1 MEVNLSLNG
10 GGIKGISHVGG
21 LKALE
26 EEEIEVKAIAG
37 SSAGAIIAAL
47 YGAGYSCAELKEIMY
62 QVDFNKFKDGFSLF
76 RLIRDYG
83 LYSGNHFLRWIE
95 AKLAAKGINK
105 FKDLRMNV
113 KIITSEVTYSKEQVF
128 SKTETPEFSV
138 AEAVRMSI
146 GIPIFYVPYRYQSQ
160 LYVDGGVMNNLP
172 LNVFNEAKEPVL
184 GFLLLEQEQQEQTEI
199 NNFVDY
205 LTTLMNMVI
214 SVNELRQIELSDSY
228 IISIPTGNTRATD
241 FSLSLEEK
249 EQLYRLGYQRVRDN
263 LAKFE
268 DRRLGETKI
277 LDQGEIRA
285 TTVEIEEL
293 SRMMISY
300 LKNNFELDQIDG
312 IVSSADDDYLFSYL
326 LAKQLNKKFTVLKPE
341 EVALD
346 NCRYNQLQPGER
358 VIITTFLLTED
369 KQLIKSAK
377 QLRKLGIEVEEI
389 ITFIGRESNFQ
400 TTGLD
405 NELAITKYR
414 TLNFD

>member
-26 EEEIEVKAIAG
+26 EEGIEIKAIAG

-47 YGAGYSCAELKEIMY
+47 YGAGYSCDELEGIMY
-62 QVDFNKFKDGFSLF
+62 RVDFNKFKDGFSLF
-76 RLIRDYG
+76 RLIKDYG
-83 LYSGNHFLRWIE
+83 LYSGQYFWRWIE
-95 AKLAAKGINK
+95 ARLAAKGINK

-128 SKTETPEFSV
+128 SKTETPEAFV
-138 AEAVRMSI
+138 AEAVRMSM
-146 GIPIFYVPYRYQSQ
+146 GIPIFYAPYRYQSQ

-172 LNVFNEAKEPVL
+172 LNVFSEAEEPVL
-184 GFLLLEQEQQEQTEI
+184 GFLLIEQEQKEQTEI

-214 SVNELRQIELSDSY
+214 SVNEQRQIELSDSY
-228 IISIPTGNTRATD
+228 IISILTGKTKATD

-249 EQLYRLGYQRVRDN
+249 KELYNLGYQRVKDN
-263 LAKFE
+263 LDKFN

-277 LDQGEIRA
+277 FNKGEVRP
-285 TTVEIEEL
+285 TTVEIEEY
-293 SRMMISY
+293 SRRMTKY
-300 LKNNFELDQIDG
+300 LKENFELERIDG
-312 IVSSADDDYLFSYL
+312 IVSIIDDDYLFSYL
-326 LAKQLNKKFTVLKPE
+326 LAKQLNKKFTVFKPE

-346 NCRYNQLQPGER
+346 DCRYNQLQPGER
-358 VIITTFLLTED
+358 VIITTFLAKED
-369 KQLIKSAK
+369 EQLVKLAT
-377 QLRKLGIEVEEI
+377 QLRQLRIEVEEI
-389 ITFIGRESNFQ
+389 ITFIGSESTLQ
-400 TTGLD
+400 ATKSDDKLG
-405 NELAITKYR
+405 ITKCQ